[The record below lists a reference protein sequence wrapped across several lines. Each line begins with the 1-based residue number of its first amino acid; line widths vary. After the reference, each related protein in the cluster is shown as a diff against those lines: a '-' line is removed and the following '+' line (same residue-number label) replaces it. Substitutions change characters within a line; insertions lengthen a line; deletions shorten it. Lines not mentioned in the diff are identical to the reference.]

1 MYSLYNKS
9 NVVRNLI
16 IINVIAFIFLNLLIF
31 IFEKNGLDYS
41 LIVKNTAINID
52 FFDNLKRPWVFI
64 FHMFSHFDLLHLVF
78 NMFGFY
84 SFAKIL
90 EEKWGS
96 ISIINS
102 YIFGGILGSLFFCF
116 ILPFFIDVNL
126 GENYYGIGAS
136 GGVFSIMVAA
146 AVAYPNKEFYLIFF
160 NIKLKWLVII
170 FFITSNLINF
180 SENTGGK
187 IDHIGGSFFGFF
199 YIYFLNRG
207 TNILNWFDR
216 LFFKNKRKSHI
227 YNKKK
232 NFNFR
237 GTLDNRPNK
246 IQENIEKQYFKKIN
260 QEKELDFFL
269 DKIKKNGYN
278 KLTEEEK
285 NKLIEISKNY

>member
-1 MYSLYNKS
+1 MYNLYNKS

-78 NMFGFY
+78 NMLGFY

-96 ISIINS
+96 ISVINS

-116 ILPFFIDVNL
+116 LLPFFIDINS

-160 NIKLKWLVII
+160 NIKLKWLVLILFII
-170 FFITSNLINF
+170 SNLINF

-199 YIYFLNRG
+199 YVYFLNRG
-207 TNILNWFDR
+207 NNILNWFDK
-216 LFFKNKRKSHI
+216 LFLKNKRKSHI
-227 YNKKK
+227 YNKKNK
-232 NFNFR
+232 FTFR
-237 GTLDNRPNK
+237 GTLDKRPYEIRN
-246 IQENIEKQYFKKIN
+246 NIEKQYFKKIS
-260 QEKELDFFL
+260 QEKELDFLL

-278 KLTEEEK
+278 TLSEEEK

>member
-1 MYSLYNKS
+1 MYNWHHK
-9 NVVRNLI
+9 NNTIRNII
-16 IINVIAFIFLNLLIF
+16 IINVIVFLFLNLLTF
-31 IFEKNGLDYS
+31 LFEKNGLDYS

-52 FFDNLKRPWVFI
+52 FFENLKRPWVFI
-64 FHMFSHFDLLHLVF
+64 FHMFSHFDLLHLIF
-78 NMFGFY
+78 NMLAFY

-96 ISIINS
+96 TSIINS

-116 ILPFFIDVNL
+116 LLPFFIDINSE
-126 GENYYGIGAS
+126 ENYYGVGAS
-136 GGVFSIMVAA
+136 GGVFSIMVAS
-146 AVAYPNKEFYLIFF
+146 AVACPNKELSLIFF
-160 NIKLKWLVII
+160 NLKLKWIVLILFII
-170 FFITSNLINF
+170 SNLINF

-199 YIYFLNRG
+199 YIYLLNRK
-207 TNILNWFDR
+207 TNILNWFDV
-216 LFFKNKRKSHI
+216 LFLKNKRKSHI
-227 YNKKK
+227 YNKKN
-232 NFNFR
+232 NFTFR
-237 GTLDNRPNK
+237 GTLDKRPNK

-260 QEKELDFFL
+260 QEKELDFLL